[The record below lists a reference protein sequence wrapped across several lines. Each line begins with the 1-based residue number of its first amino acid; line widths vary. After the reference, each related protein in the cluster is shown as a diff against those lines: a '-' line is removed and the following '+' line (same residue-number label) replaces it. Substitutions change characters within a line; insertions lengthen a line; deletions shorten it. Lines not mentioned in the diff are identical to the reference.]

1 MVKPILTTRI
11 PDYEVDERCD
21 ADRIIGVLVLTVA
34 FLVLTVTC
42 GSNRSCCDPT
52 FSKINSDPTVR
63 DLTSFDRAGFKMAK
77 EYDVSELPLATS
89 AYMGYFTTPDG
100 VPVQYELRMYPDHAS
115 AIEAG
120 VEYAD
125 EVTGVDAFLRS
136 VDVRWEEGT
145 RDRRGGG
152 AARGSLTPLYGDY
165 AVIGN
170 IVMLCQGRD
179 SDQALERCASLLW
192 AAGIGVER

>member
-1 MVKPILTTRI
+1 MVKPILTTRT
-11 PDYEVDERCD
+11 PDYEVYERCD

-89 AYMGYFTTPDG
+89 AYMGYFTTPEG

-115 AIEAG
+115 AIETG

-152 AARGSLTPLYGDY
+152 APL
-165 AVIGN
+165 AV
-170 IVMLCQGRD
+170 V
-179 SDQALERCASLLW
+179 
-192 AAGIGVER
+192 